1 MYILENE
8 SACEVRACGMRKC
21 LCCKAMVCNKTFNS
35 SITGKKFI
43 LDYNGVVNC
52 KTKNV
57 IYLLSCKGSG
67 LQYVG
72 KTSQHLHQRLS
83 GHRQCVQG
91 NNPLHT
97 HLYDHFR
104 SHKGGFENC
113 KIQVIEMIDD
123 NGKTLREVNNELLSR
138 EVWWIKTLCTVYPLG
153 LNDRIQGS
161 GSVSQNN
168 NIVNDNVYFSQSVRR
183 RYRSHGNRRNR
194 RENRNLREE
203 VDIDEVFDQLK
214 NKFDN
219 QEFYNCYVLLKS
231 FPLKILRKLVVLN
244 DSKGENAC
252 FIIDAFC
259 SRMFNHEVKRVVESE
274 NIIIPFVSKVVDKL
288 NISSIIKDTKIKAL
302 LPNMV
307 KEKDFKVFH
316 KYSKTT
322 GSCIFNYNS
331 FLNDLDEEK
340 LKQCYEMNCECET
353 SAFINRDFGHVYTG
367 DLNVVSNDRLKELM
381 KYGTKF
387 REPIDVGISKV
398 KHEIVKSVEKFI
410 EIMSRKYRIPQAEFK
425 VWFDKVIQILSNRL
439 SRFNGERGE
448 RKSILVDLEVKEYLK
463 NFHDKYI
470 VAPADKAAGNFV
482 IICKKLYVTI
492 MMNELGIDANYIA
505 VGNMTYAPYART
517 GEEIIDEHIKF
528 SLDHFDI
535 TVKEKDKVI
544 PKLFWIPKLHK
555 TPFKS
560 RFIAGASKC
569 SSKELS
575 VLVNETLKVVR
586 EYFQKYCNAIQNN
599 SGVNMFWSIKSSN
612 EFLDRIDN
620 VKASC
625 IKVFDFSTL
634 YTSLELDLV
643 ENAIDKIIDIVYND
657 RYKYICTKGDKSFF
671 STKAYAGFHNVT
683 ASKLK
688 LAVKFILNNT
698 YVTFSNKIF
707 KQVQGIP
714 MGGNCSPLLADL
726 FLCFCEY
733 TFMSNLLKE
742 KKFGLAK
749 KLSNI
754 SRYIDDIAVVD
765 YKWFERWLSIIYPDS
780 LVANRS
786 GESDT
791 CVEYLDIKVNINEGN
806 IVTDVFHKVD
816 NFNFEVALYTN
827 VNSNIP
833 YNLGL
838 NVFAGQVLRFGRI
851 CSNSNNFIK
860 RIKKLLDV
868 MLKQGYDK
876 DKLINCM
883 RRMFSKNINILN
895 KFGFKSGLELSIEIN
910 KRQLDS

>member
-1 MYILENE
+1 MESE
-8 SACEVRACGMRKC
+8 SACVVRACGIRKC
-21 LCCKAMVCNKTFNS
+21 LCCKAIVRDKTFGS
-35 SITGKKFI
+35 SVTGKKFI
-43 LDYNGVVNC
+43 LDFDGIVNC

-57 IYLLSCKGSG
+57 IYLLSCKCCG

-97 HLYDHFR
+97 YLYDHFR

-113 KIQVIEMIDD
+113 RIQVIEVIDND
-123 NGKTLREVNNELLSR
+123 GKTLREVNNELLSR
-138 EVWWIKTLCTVYPLG
+138 EVWWIKALCTVYPLG
-153 LNDRIQGS
+153 LNDRIQGA

-168 NIVNDNVYFSQSVRR
+168 NMINDNIYFSQSVLRR
-183 RYRSHGNRRNR
+183 HRSHGNRGNR
-194 RENRNLREE
+194 RENRNSRPE
-203 VDIDEVFDQLK
+203 VNLDEVFDQLK
-214 NKFDN
+214 DMFDN
-219 QEFYNCYVLLKS
+219 QEFYKCYVLLKS
-231 FPLKILRKLVVLN
+231 FPLKILRKLVNLN
-244 DSKGENAC
+244 DSKGERAC

-259 SRMFNHEVKRVVESE
+259 SRMFNSVDKKMVDSE
-274 NIIIPFVSKVVDKL
+274 NMVIPFVSKIVEKL
-288 NISSIIKDTKIKAL
+288 DISSIIKDTKIKEL
-302 LPNMV
+302 LPNVV
-307 KEKDFKVFH
+307 KDKNIKIFH
-316 KYSKTT
+316 KYTKTT
-322 GSCIFNYNS
+322 GSSIFNYNT
-331 FLNDLDEEK
+331 FLKDLDAEK
-340 LKQCYEMNCECET
+340 LKQCFESNCECGE

-367 DLNVVSNDRLKELM
+367 DLNIVDNDRLRELM
-381 KYGTKF
+381 KYGTKY
-387 REPIDVGISKV
+387 REPIDVKIGKV
-398 KHEIVKSVEKFI
+398 KHEIIKSIEKFI
-410 EIMSRKYRIPQAEFK
+410 EVIGRKYRIAHAEFK
-425 VWFDKVIQILSNRL
+425 VWFDKVIQILNNRL
-439 SRFNGERGE
+439 RRFNGERGE
-448 RKSILVDLEVKEYLK
+448 QKSRLVETEVEEYLK
-463 NFHDKYI
+463 NFHDRYI

-492 MMNELGIDANYIA
+492 MMNELGINANYAA
-505 VGNMTYAPYART
+505 VGNITYAPYARSS
-517 GEEIIDEHIKF
+517 EDIIDEHVKF
-528 SLDHFDI
+528 SQDNFNI
-535 TVKEKDKVI
+535 VVNENDKVI

-569 SSKELS
+569 SSKQLS
-575 VLVNETLKVVR
+575 ILVNEALKVIR
-586 EYFQKYCNAIQNN
+586 EQFQKYCISIQNN
-599 SGVNMFWSIKSSN
+599 TGVNMFWSIKSSK

-620 VKASC
+620 IKASC

-643 ENAIDKIIDIVYND
+643 ENAINKIIDTVYND
-657 RYKYICTKGDKSFF
+657 KYKYICIKKDVSFF
-671 STKAYAGFHNVT
+671 STKAYAGFHSIT

-688 LAVKFILNNT
+688 LAVKFVLNNT
-698 YVTFSNKIF
+698 YVSFSNIIF

-765 YKWFERWLSIIYPDS
+765 YKWFERMLSKIYPNS

-791 CVEYLDIKVNINEGN
+791 CVDYLDVNVNIIGEN
-806 IVTDVFHKVD
+806 IVTDVFHKVE

-838 NVFAGQVLRFGRI
+838 NVFASQVLRFGRI
-851 CSNSNNFIK
+851 CSKSNYFIQ
-860 RIKKLLDV
+860 RIKKLLDI
-868 MLKQGYDK
+868 MLKQGYDN
-876 DKLINCM
+876 DKLISRM
-883 RRMFSKNINILN
+883 RRMFSNNINILN
-895 KFGFKSGLELSIEIN
+895 KFGFKSGLEVSLEIMKIQN
-910 KRQLDS
+910 EV